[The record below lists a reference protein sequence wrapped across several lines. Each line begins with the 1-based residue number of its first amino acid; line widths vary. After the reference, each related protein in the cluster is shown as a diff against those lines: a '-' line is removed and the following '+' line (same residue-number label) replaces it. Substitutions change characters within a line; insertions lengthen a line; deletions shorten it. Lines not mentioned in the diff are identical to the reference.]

1 MQKVIEKPKPTGG
14 APRWEKEVIKAIK
27 NGYKTKKAIFNWM
40 SIVSENSILNV
51 LSDPQEI
58 EASIQS
64 LKNKKA
70 IAYDA
75 FKNIYVILSC

>member
-1 MQKVIEKPKPTGG
+1 MQKVIERSKPTGG
-14 APRWEKEVIKAIK
+14 APRWEKEVINAIK

-70 IAYDA
+70 IDYDA
-75 FKNIYVILSC
+75 FKNVYMIL